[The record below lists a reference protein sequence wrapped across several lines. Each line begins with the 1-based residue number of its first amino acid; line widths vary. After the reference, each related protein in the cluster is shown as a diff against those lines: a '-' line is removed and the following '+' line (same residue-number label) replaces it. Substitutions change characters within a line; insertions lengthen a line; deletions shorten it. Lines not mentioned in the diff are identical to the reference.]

1 MKKGGFGLSESPRL
15 WYQRFK
21 RGAELIGG
29 REMALCPGVFGFFVD
44 AQERP
49 RALLAVHV
57 DDVGLVVDPEAKE
70 EIKGKLDSLF
80 SFGDWQKPEQCTKF
94 RGRYERQLPEGAVH
108 LQMDE
113 YAERLLD
120 PPLRLPIP
128 SSQMKRNGLGTICG
142 QLNWMARQCR
152 ADLSFGVSRVQQ
164 LAGVDDPGALT
175 ELKILVERAKISAT
189 IKYEHL
195 GCDLRRIYDRWL

>member
-21 RGAELIGG
+21 RGAESIGG

-57 DDVGLVVDPEAKE
+57 DDVRLVVGPEAKE

-94 RGRYERQLPEGAVH
+94 CGRYERQLPEGAVH

-120 PPLRLPIP
+120 PPLRLPGQRHPLQPNEKKWI
-128 SSQMKRNGLGTICG
+128 GTICG

-175 ELKILVERAKISAT
+175 ELKIGVE
-189 IKYEHL
+189 H
-195 GCDLRRIYDRWL
+195 DHQV